1 MKSNFTHKT
10 VVQQLKIPFFGKI
23 LVPCCSPTLACYVL
37 CNLFSLFLYV

>member
-23 LVPCCSPTLACYVL
+23 LDPCCLACYFL
-37 CNLFSLFLYV
+37 CNLFSLFLYVQPV